1 MRDLDRLRSGSITE
15 TQFLSCLSMSKL
27 FFSRKESELLI
38 NRYRNP
44 EKDREVLWRDFCDEI
59 DQVFVVKELEK
70 RNDIDSIK
78 GITKTS
84 FSLSE
89 LSLPDQAL
97 LQDILKEMQNF
108 FEVNRIDP
116 KPAFANFDALK
127 RGKVLRSQFKKICHS
142 MKYFIDDLSIEIL
155 MKKYGDRIPDEINY
169 ILILNDANRCVP
181 SKTLLEEEK
190 VEKNLTP
197 VLSSANN
204 FFTYQTHSRTYTK
217 EVRDV
222 IEMIRYTVKVNR
234 IRLNEFFIDFDS
246 LRKGVVTKA
255 KFRTAINMA
264 KYVFCFF
271 L

>member
-1 MRDLDRLRSGSITE
+1 MRDFDRLRCGSITE

-44 EKDREVLWRDFCDEI
+44 QKEKEVLWRNFCDEI
-59 DQVFVVKELEK
+59 DEVFVVKELEK
-70 RNDIDSIK
+70 RNDIDTIK
-78 GITKTS
+78 GITKTC

-116 KPAFANFDALK
+116 KPAFGNFDALK
-127 RGKVLRSQFKKICHS
+127 RGKVLRNQFKKICHS
-142 MKYFIDDLSIEIL
+142 MKYFINDLSIEIL

-169 ILILNDANRCVP
+169 ILILNDANNCVN
-181 SKTLLEEEK
+181 SSLLLEEEK
-190 VEKNLTP
+190 IEKNITP

-204 FFTYQTHSRTYTK
+204 FYTYQTQSRTYNK
-217 EVRDV
+217 EVQEV
-222 IEMIRYTVKVNR
+222 IENIRNIVKVNR
-234 IRLNEFFIDFDS
+234 IRLNEFFTDFDT

-264 KYVFCFF
+264 K
-271 L
+271 